1 MPLRNLNPTAAVVL
15 GTLLSLGGLMS
26 VDAAAQPPTVPPSA
40 YMTADPL
47 EVTPRLDLRVATR
60 DQLLQLPGI
69 GPARA
74 EAILRLRGVN
84 RLSRLRDL
92 RRVRG
97 IGPRTL
103 RRLRP
108 LVRISSRSRRDRLPP
123 RPTSR

>member
-1 MPLRNLNPTAAVVL
+1 MPLGNLNPAAAVVL

-60 DQLLQLPGI
+60 EQLLQLPGI